1 MRNDDLA
8 SDIMVFFAFAIIL
21 VVLSALFFIG
31 QWLLSS
37 SPSGALAPFC
47 YGAADRAAFCV
58 VDGDTFWIAGEKIRI
73 ENIDAPESHQ
83 PACGAER
90 DLAALATLH
99 LRRLLGEPSSLAIVR
114 SGPDGLGRTLAR
126 VAVDGRDAGEA
137 MIAEGVAV
145 PWAGKRHDWCG
156 GRGIDGAK

>member
-1 MRNDDLA
+1 MRDDGPPLG
-8 SDIMVFFAFAIIL
+8 IR
-21 VVLSALFFIG
+21 LFFTLFLLAMLGMAFLG
-31 QWLLSS
+31 QWLFTPV
-37 SPSGALAPFC
+37 PSGALAPFC

-83 PACGAER
+83 PACDAER
-90 DLAALATLH
+90 DLAARATLH

-114 SGPDGLGRTLAR
+114 SRPDGLGRTLAR
-126 VAVDGRDAGEA
+126 VVANGRDAGEA

-156 GRGIDGAK
+156 VDSGAR